1 MNFRKAKISDIDNIV
16 LLQEKYLVTNMPESE
31 KNQGFVTTPFSIE
44 QIKFEI
50 AEDSLFVAE
59 ADNKIVAYVF
69 VGTWDFFSQWKI
81 FALMAENLPNIKFEN
96 KVLDRTTS
104 FQYGPICID
113 ADYRGQGLFEQL
125 FETMRKTLNKRF
137 PVGVTFINKLNKRS
151 FEAHTKKLGLIVVD
165 EFSFNQNEYY
175 TLAFRTDKAVIK

>member
-1 MNFRKAKISDIDNIV
+1 MNFRLAKTPDINNI
-16 LLQEKYLVTNMPESE
+16 LALQEKYLITNIPESE
-31 KNQGFVTTPFSIE
+31 KSQGFVTTPFTVE
-44 QIKFEI
+44 HIKFEI
-50 AEDSLFVAE
+50 TQDCVFVAE
-59 ADNKIVAYVF
+59 TDTKIVAYVF

-81 FALMAENLPNIKFEN
+81 FALMAEKLDTLKFEN
-96 KVLDRTTS
+96 KALDKTTS

-113 ADYRGQGLFEQL
+113 TDYRGQGLFEQL

-137 PVGVTFINKLNKRS
+137 SVGVTFINKLNKRS

-175 TLAFRTDKAVIK
+175 TLAFCTDKTIIK